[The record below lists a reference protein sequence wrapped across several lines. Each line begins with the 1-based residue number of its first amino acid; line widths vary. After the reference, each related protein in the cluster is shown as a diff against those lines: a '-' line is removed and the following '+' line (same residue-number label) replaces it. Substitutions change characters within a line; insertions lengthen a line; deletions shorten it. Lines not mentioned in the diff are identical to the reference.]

1 MRDTFWNAAVPRAMS
16 IYAGLVFALLWVG
29 LAVALVVNPAW
40 LEAAWNGVQGL
51 PWLPRIALWVLFLP
65 IMVGL
70 WIWQS
75 AWPIPIRLLGF
86 AALVGWTLLAAAS
99 LYRSLPI
106 FSADPGR
113 WSV

>member
-1 MRDTFWNAAVPRAMS
+1 MS
-16 IYAGLVFALLWVG
+16 IYAGLVFVLLWVG

-40 LEAAWNGVQGL
+40 LEAAWDGVQGL
-51 PWLPRIALWVLFLP
+51 PWLPRIAVWLLFLP

-86 AALVGWTLLAAAS
+86 AGLVGWTLLAAAS
-99 LYRSLPI
+99 LRRSRPTMAAPSPPPQVTESDQLD
-106 FSADPGR
+106 S
-113 WSV
+113 